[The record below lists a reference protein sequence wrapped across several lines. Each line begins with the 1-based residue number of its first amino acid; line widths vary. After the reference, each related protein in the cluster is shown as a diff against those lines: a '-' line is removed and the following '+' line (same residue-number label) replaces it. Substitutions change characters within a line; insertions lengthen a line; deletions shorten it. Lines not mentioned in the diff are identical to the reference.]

1 MKNILHFSSDDFGGA
16 GSAAVRLHNNLKS
29 NGFNSLLLCLNRKT
43 NYSDIV
49 KIHSSPLKIFFEKI
63 INKLE
68 VYTKFF
74 NKKYYFFN
82 KNRNLIKSIKD
93 IESVTQ
99 IKPDIIILHWISG
112 LIDLNVIKQ
121 LQERYDCKVYWYLM
135 DMAPMTGGCHYAWDC
150 SGYTKSCSSCPAV
163 GLFYKN
169 LPSNTMM
176 HKQQILSAINIEPIS
191 ASRWLNRQLK
201 QSSLFKESNIHEIM
215 LSINSDIFKPLDQDN
230 VFKIKKK
237 YNLPVNKK
245 VIFFAASNP
254 KEERK
259 GLNYFLDALELLAS
273 KKLIDIESTI
283 VITAGKKI
291 PRSISKKITFP
302 QKHIGYLNGD
312 KELAEAYQIATVF
325 VSSSIQDSGP
335 MMINES
341 IMCGTPVVS
350 FKMGVAE
357 DLVVNGETGHIA
369 ELKSFEGLA
378 YGISKIL
385 NLDYIDYKEMRE
397 KCRKLAF
404 TKCRTDIQTK
414 KFISL
419 LSE

>member
-1 MKNILHFSSDDFGGA
+1 VKNILHFSSDDFGGA
-16 GSAAVRLHNNLKS
+16 GSAAVKLHNNLKS
-29 NGFNSLLLCLNRKT
+29 NGFNSLLLCLNKKT
-43 NYSDIV
+43 NHSDIIKV
-49 KIHSSPLKIFFEKI
+49 HSSSLKIFFEKI
-63 INKLE
+63 VNKLE

-74 NKKYYFFN
+74 NRKYYFFD

-112 LIDLNVIKQ
+112 LIDISVIKQ

-150 SGYTKSCSSCPAV
+150 IGYTKSCSSCPAV
-163 GLFYKN
+163 GLVYKN
-169 LPSNTMM
+169 LPLNTMK
-176 HKQQILSAINIEPIS
+176 HKQEILSAINIEPIS

-201 QSSLFKESNIHEIM
+201 KSSLFKESNIHEIM
-215 LSINSDIFKPLDQDN
+215 LSINSDIFKPLDQNN
-230 VFKIKKK
+230 VLEIKKK

-245 VIFFAASNP
+245 VIFFGASNP

-259 GLNYFLDALELLAS
+259 GLKYFLDALELIAS

-283 VITAGKKI
+283 VVTAGKKI
-291 PRSISKKITFP
+291 PKSISKKITFP
-302 QKHIGYLNGD
+302 HKHIGYLNGD

-350 FKMGVAE
+350 FRMGVAE
-357 DLVVNGETGHIA
+357 DLVINGETGYIA
-369 ELKSFEGLA
+369 ELKSFKDLA
-378 YGISKIL
+378 NGISKIINL
-385 NLDYIDYKEMRE
+385 NYLDNKEMRE
-397 KCRKLAF
+397 RCRELAF
-404 TKCRTDIQTK
+404 KKCRTDIQTK